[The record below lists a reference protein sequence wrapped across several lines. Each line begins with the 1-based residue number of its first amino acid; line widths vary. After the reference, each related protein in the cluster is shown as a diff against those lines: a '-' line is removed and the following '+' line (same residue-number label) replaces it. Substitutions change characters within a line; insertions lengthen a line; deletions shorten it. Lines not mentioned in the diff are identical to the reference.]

1 MLVSCQQKARLKW
14 TLLHEQLGQCA
25 RIPAFRTF
33 TDTRSPCRH
42 LALHVLHEE
51 SRGADRAHHAPAP
64 SGKAISWRVHTDTS
78 MDRTAVLEIPLCGW
92 VGGYLCFYA
101 CFHLSVF
108 PDMITRCK
116 CVCRWWEARRR
127 LSRKADFCWPIVI
140 VIVLLSR
147 LIYVYIH
154 ILELQLDVFIISSN
168 FK

>member
-1 MLVSCQQKARLKW
+1 VLVSCQQKARLKW

-78 MDRTAVLEIPLCGW
+78 MDRTAVLEIHRMWMSWRLFMFLCVLPLECIP
-92 VGGYLCFYA
+92 GYDYA
-101 CFHLSVF
+101 
-108 PDMITRCK
+108 MQ
-116 CVCRWWEARRR
+116 VCLQVVRG
-127 LSRKADFCWPIVI
+127 KAAAK
-140 VIVLLSR
+140 
-147 LIYVYIH
+147 
-154 ILELQLDVFIISSN
+154 Q
-168 FK
+168 KG